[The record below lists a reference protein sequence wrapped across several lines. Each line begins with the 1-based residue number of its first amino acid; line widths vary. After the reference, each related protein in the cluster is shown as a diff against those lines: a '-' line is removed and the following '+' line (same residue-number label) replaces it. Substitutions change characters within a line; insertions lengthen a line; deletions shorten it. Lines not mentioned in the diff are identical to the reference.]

1 LFDGPSS
8 VRQVAQKKEADVKS
22 TTSKLSDATKT
33 VSVKKPAAKP
43 EVKKR
48 EIKKNSKKNSS
59 SSSPYSE
66 DDSPLSELSSD
77 FEETKEVKV
86 VLKGSSTR
94 GKIVEVN
101 PKKKPQSVA
110 KKQKAAESDDEDEEM
125 SS

>member
-48 EIKKNSKKNSS
+48 EIKKNSKKSS
-59 SSSPYSE
+59 SSSPYSD
-66 DDSPLSELSSD
+66 DDSPLSELTSD

-101 PKKKPQSVA
+101 PKKKLQSAV